1 MKRINNIVLV
11 HGFWA
16 DGSSYN
22 QITAQLLAE
31 GYAAIAVQN
40 PLTSLA
46 DDVAATKRIL
56 NRIEGQCI
64 LVGHSWGGTVI
75 TEVGNDEK
83 VSGLVYIAALAPDA
97 GESMVDLFSEY
108 ETPSQ
113 YFQEQEG
120 FIWISQEGIEKILA
134 NDLPAE
140 KAALIYAT
148 QTPAAASLLTA
159 KTTTTAWRNKPNWY
173 IVSSQDQAVPPELQF
188 NLADRMGA
196 KTVHATSVLFSSLRE
211 VCQRIQILGLGCKLK
226 TDILCPRKEHKE
238 YHDLSELA

>member
-1 MKRINNIVLV
+1 MNRINNIVLV

-46 DDVAATKRIL
+46 DDVAATKRVL

-64 LVGHSWGGTVI
+64 LVGHSWGGMVI
-75 TEVGNDEK
+75 TEAGNDEK

-108 ETPSQ
+108 EKPSQ

-159 KTTTTAWRNKPNWY
+159 KTTTTAWRNKP
-173 IVSSQDQAVPPELQF
+173 
-188 NLADRMGA
+188 
-196 KTVHATSVLFSSLRE
+196 
-211 VCQRIQILGLGCKLK
+211 
-226 TDILCPRKEHKE
+226 
-238 YHDLSELA
+238 